1 LKRELPKPLIIRF
14 GQWLTCNTPNNSISR
29 PGLALACTQ
38 LTLGFD
44 RPASWGIGELAGQ
57 LEISTCVPEAV
68 SLGDEAASFY
78 RGEAVPFDKEEFFK
92 KQIEECREL
101 ESQAVSA
108 EDRSFWRQAAGRWEQ
123 QLRQAQAQPRKRP
136 QQCVQPLNQD
146 RAKA

>member
-1 LKRELPKPLIIRF
+1 VAKLQHSKQFDQPLRIGPCLHTIDLKDLIV
-14 GQWLTCNTPNNSISR
+14 P
-29 PGLALACTQ
+29 P
-38 LTLGFD
+38 
-44 RPASWGIGELAGQ
+44 WGIGELAGQ

-108 EDRSFWRQAAGRWEQ
+108 EDRAFWRQAVGRWEE
-123 QLRQAQAQPRKRP
+123 QLRQAQRGKF
-136 QQCVQPLNQD
+136 
-146 RAKA
+146 